1 MVALLR
7 PLSSCKW
14 YRDRRCDGDL
24 PFTSADE
31 MLHQAEKHGLSLG
44 GMILRNELAF
54 QEMAVIDAKADQIW
68 RVMSQCMERGF
79 ATEGILE
86 GD

>member
-1 MVALLR
+1 
-7 PLSSCKW
+7 
-14 YRDRRCDGDL
+14 
-24 PFTSADE
+24 
-31 MLHQAEKHGLSLG
+31 
-44 GMILRNELAF
+44 MILRNELAF